1 MRRNQGSRKCVPG
14 VPAVSDKSSLVGQ
27 IEIQGY
33 MKILYFVH
41 LSIDLAILSNQLDN
55 LSNLSNELAILS
67 NQFDTLSN
75 KLTIFPIS
83 SMSLPFC
90 PILSNLSI

>member
-1 MRRNQGSRKCVPG
+1 MCVPG
-14 VPAVSDKSSLVGQ
+14 VPAVLDKSSLIRQ

-33 MKILYFVH
+33 TEILYVVH
-41 LSIDLAILSNQLDN
+41 LSIELAILSNQLDN

-75 KLTIFPIS
+75 KLTI
-83 SMSLPFC
+83 
-90 PILSNLSI
+90 LSN